1 MTKLTLANQIFTFL
15 QSTGVDRVFLVPGGG
30 NMFLVDAVAT
40 QGGIEFVATHHEQS
54 AVIAAEYYSRVSGKI
69 GVALVTTGPGSTN
82 AVTGIAGAWLDSIPV
97 LILAGQVKT
106 SDLNTGNKLRQKGP
120 QEIDLVSMVAKISK
134 FSMTCLEAKNCVAD
148 IAAGLRKA
156 VDGRPGPV
164 VFEIP
169 LDIQSSVVDS
179 ITVKFSEN
187 KKIAEQSVS
196 GKTRAA
202 TEEISQALMT
212 ASRPLLVIGN
222 GAKAAKVH
230 TQLRSLAESTGIPVA
245 MTWPTLDLFEYDN
258 ELNAGR
264 IGTVAKRFANI
275 TLQQSDLV
283 IVLGCRLD
291 PVLTAHNNERFGKY
305 AKVIVVDIEQSELD
319 KLPPRFLKFCADLRD
334 VSRDLN
340 EFLLSSRP
348 NFNFS
353 SWRLKIRELKQR
365 YSDEVFS
372 ERTTAHDPI
381 SIYEFIECFSEKLDG
396 GEIIV
401 TGSSGL
407 SVEVFYTHFKNKIG
421 QRTFITT
428 GLGAM
433 GYGLP
438 ALLGASEAINKKV
451 ILFES
456 DGSLMMNLQELQS
469 LKSRGGDKLIFVMN
483 NGGYASIRA
492 TQKNY
497 FDGRLVAT
505 DPASGLEI
513 PEINKIAAC
522 FGFDYCK
529 ISDFVDMPKTL
540 SEVIGRSGPVIC
552 EVVLQ
557 DDEKLMPKCSVFRQD
572 DNTLVSAPLEDMSPL
587 LPLDEL
593 IEVME
598 GKIEPVSQTI
608 RTQI

>member
-1 MTKLTLANQIFTFL
+1 MTKLTLANQIFAFL
-15 QSTGVDRVFLVPGGG
+15 QSKGVDRVFLVPGGG

-40 QGGIEFVATHHEQS
+40 QAGLDFVATHHEQS

-82 AVTGIAGAWLDSIPV
+82 AITGIAGAWLDSIPV

-106 SDLNTGNKLRQKGP
+106 SDLNAGNKLRQRGP

-134 FSMTCLEAKNCVAD
+134 HSMTCLIAKNCVKD
-148 IAAGLRKA
+148 IANGLKKA
-156 VDGRPGPV
+156 VQGRPGPV

-169 LDIQSSVVDS
+169 LDIQSSIVDDVTAKL
-179 ITVKFSEN
+179 IED
-187 KKIAEQSVS
+187 KKTTQQLVTN
-196 GKTRAA
+196 KTRVV
-202 TEEISQALMT
+202 TEEIFQALKV
-212 ASRPLLVIGN
+212 AARPLLVIGN
-222 GAKAAKVH
+222 GAKVARVH
-230 TQLRSLAESTGIPVA
+230 IELRSLAESLGIPVS
-245 MTWPTLDLFEYDN
+245 MTWPTMDLFEYDH

-275 TLQQSDLV
+275 AVQQSDLV
-283 IVLGCRLD
+283 IVLGSRLD
-291 PVLTAHNNERFGKY
+291 PVLTAHNIERFGKH

-319 KLPPRFLKFCADLRD
+319 KLPSRFLKFCADLRD
-334 VSRDLN
+334 LSEDLN
-340 EFLLSSRP
+340 EFFLSSGP
-348 NFNFS
+348 EFDFS
-353 SWRLKIRELKQR
+353 NWRLKVKELKQR

-372 ERTTAHDPI
+372 KRTSAYDPI
-381 SIYEFIECFSEKLDG
+381 SIYEFIECFSEKLHG

-407 SVEVFYTHFKNKIG
+407 SVEVFYTHFKNKVG
-421 QRTFITT
+421 QKTFLTT

-438 ALLGASEAINKKV
+438 ALLGASEATNKKV

-469 LKSRGGDKLIFVMN
+469 LKSRGRDQLIFVMN

-492 TQKNY
+492 TQRNY
-497 FDGRLVAT
+497 FNGRLVAT
-505 DPASGLEI
+505 DPNSGLEI
-513 PEINKIAAC
+513 PEINKIAVC

-529 ISDFVDMPKTL
+529 ISDFREMPKTL

-557 DDEKLMPKCSVFRQD
+557 DDEVLMPKCSVFRQC

-587 LPLDEL
+587 LSLEEL
-593 IEVME
+593 SEVME
-598 GKIEPVSQTI
+598 GKIESLSQTI
-608 RTQI
+608 RAQ

>member
-1 MTKLTLANQIFTFL
+1 MTKLTLANQIFAFL
-15 QSTGVDRVFLVPGGG
+15 QSIGVDRVFLVPGGG

-40 QGGIEFVATHHEQS
+40 QAGIEFVATHHEQS

-82 AVTGIAGAWLDSIPV
+82 AITGIAGAWLDSIPV

-106 SDLNTGNKLRQKGP
+106 TDLNAGNKLRQRGP

-134 FSMTCLEAKNCVAD
+134 HSMTCLIAKNCVKD
-148 IAAGLRKA
+148 IANGLKKA
-156 VDGRPGPV
+156 IQGRPGPV

-169 LDIQSSVVDS
+169 LDIQSSIVDS
-179 ITVKFSEN
+179 ATARLAED
-187 KKIAEQSVS
+187 KKITEHTVTN
-196 GKTRAA
+196 KTQAV
-202 TEEISQALMT
+202 TEEIFQALMV

-222 GAKAAKVH
+222 GAKVARVH
-230 TQLRSLAESTGIPVA
+230 IELRSLAEALGIPVS
-245 MTWPTLDLFEYDN
+245 MTWPTLDLFEYDH

-275 TLQQSDLV
+275 AVQQSDLV
-283 IVLGCRLD
+283 IVLGSRLD
-291 PVLTAHNNERFGKY
+291 PVLTAHNIERFGKH

-319 KLPPRFLKFCADLRD
+319 KLPSRFLKFCADLRD
-334 VSRDLN
+334 ISQDLTK
-340 EFLLSSRP
+340 FLLSSRP
-348 NFNFS
+348 EFDFS
-353 SWRLKIRELKQR
+353 SWRLKVKELKQR

-372 ERTTAHDPI
+372 KRTSAYDPI
-381 SIYEFIECFSEKLDG
+381 SIYEFIECFSEKLHG

-421 QRTFITT
+421 QKTFLTT

-438 ALLGASEAINKKV
+438 ALLGASEATNKKV

-492 TQKNY
+492 TQRNY
-497 FDGRLVAT
+497 FNGRLVAT
-505 DPASGLEI
+505 DPNSGLEI

-529 ISDFVDMPKTL
+529 ISNFREMPKTV
-540 SEVIGRSGPVIC
+540 SEVVGRSGLVIC

-557 DDEKLMPKCSVFRQD
+557 DDEVLMPKCSVFKQN

-587 LPLDEL
+587 LPLEEL
-593 IEVME
+593 SEVME
-598 GKIEPVSQTI
+598 GKIESVSQTI
-608 RTQI
+608 RAQ

>member
-1 MTKLTLANQIFTFL
+1 MTKLTLANQIFAFL
-15 QSTGVDRVFLVPGGG
+15 QSTGVDRVFLVPGSG

-82 AVTGIAGAWLDSIPV
+82 AITGIAGAWLDSIPV

-106 SDLNTGNKLRQKGP
+106 SDLNAGNKLRQRGP

-134 FSMTCLEAKNCVAD
+134 HSMTCLVAKKCVKE
-148 IAAGLRKA
+148 IANGLKKA
-156 VDGRPGPV
+156 VQGRPGPV

-169 LDIQSSVVDS
+169 LDIQSSIVDGV
-179 ITVKFSEN
+179 TTKLVED
-187 KKIAEQSVS
+187 KKITQHMVTN
-196 GKTRAA
+196 KTRVV
-202 TEEISQALMT
+202 TEKIFQALMV

-222 GAKAAKVH
+222 GAKVARVH
-230 TQLRSLAESTGIPVA
+230 IELRSLAEALGIPVS
-245 MTWPTLDLFEYDN
+245 MTWPTLDLFEYDH

-275 TLQQSDLV
+275 AVQQSDLV
-283 IVLGCRLD
+283 IVLGSRLD
-291 PVLTAHNNERFGKY
+291 PVLTAHNIERFGKH

-319 KLPPRFLKFCADLRD
+319 KLPSRFLKFCADLRD
-334 VSRDLN
+334 ISQDLTK
-340 EFLLSSRP
+340 FLLSSRP
-348 NFNFS
+348 EFDFS
-353 SWRLKIRELKQR
+353 SWRLKVKELKQR

-372 ERTTAHDPI
+372 KRTSAYDPI
-381 SIYEFIECFSEKLDG
+381 SIYEFIECFSEKLHG

-421 QRTFITT
+421 QKTFLTT

-438 ALLGASEAINKKV
+438 ALLGASEATNKKV

-492 TQKNY
+492 TQRNY
-497 FDGRLVAT
+497 FNGRLVAT
-505 DPASGLEI
+505 DPNSGLEI

-529 ISDFVDMPKTL
+529 ISNFREMPKTV
-540 SEVIGRSGPVIC
+540 SEVVGRSGLVIC

-557 DDEKLMPKCSVFRQD
+557 DDEVLMPKCSVFKQN

-587 LPLDEL
+587 LPLEEL
-593 IEVME
+593 SEVME
-598 GKIEPVSQTI
+598 GKIESVSQTI
-608 RTQI
+608 RAQ

>member
-1 MTKLTLANQIFTFL
+1 MTKLTLANQIFAFL
-15 QSTGVDRVFLVPGGG
+15 QSIGVDRVFLVPGGG

-40 QGGIEFVATHHEQS
+40 QAGIQFVATHHEQS

-82 AVTGIAGAWLDSIPV
+82 AITGIAGAWLDSIPV

-106 SDLNTGNKLRQKGP
+106 SDLNAGNKLRQRGP

-134 FSMTCLEAKNCVAD
+134 FSMTCLVAKNCVKD
-148 IAAGLRKA
+148 IANGLKKA
-156 VDGRPGPV
+156 VQGRPGPV

-169 LDIQSSVVDS
+169 LDIQSSIVDGVTAKLVEDNKITQHIVTNKTQVV
-179 ITVKFSEN
+179 
-187 KKIAEQSVS
+187 
-196 GKTRAA
+196 
-202 TEEISQALMT
+202 TEEIFQALMV
-212 ASRPLLVIGN
+212 AARPLLVIGN
-222 GAKAAKVH
+222 GAKVARVH
-230 TQLRSLAESTGIPVA
+230 IELRRLAESLGIPVS
-245 MTWPTLDLFEYDN
+245 MTWPTMDLFEYDH

-275 TLQQSDLV
+275 AIQQSDLV
-283 IVLGCRLD
+283 IVLGSRLD
-291 PVLTAHNNERFGKY
+291 PVLTAHNIERFGKH

-319 KLPPRFLKFCADLRD
+319 KLPSRFLKFCADLRD
-334 VSRDLN
+334 VSEDLKG
-340 EFLLSSRP
+340 FLSSSRL
-348 NFNFS
+348 NFDFS
-353 SWRLKIRELKQR
+353 NWRLKIKKLKQR

-372 ERTTAHDPI
+372 KRTNADDPL
-381 SIYEFIECFSEKLDG
+381 SIYEFIECFSEKLHG

-421 QRTFITT
+421 QKTFLTT

-438 ALLGASEAINKKV
+438 ALLGASEATNKKV

-492 TQKNY
+492 TQRNY
-497 FDGRLVAT
+497 FNGRLVAT
-505 DPASGLEI
+505 DPNSGLEI
-513 PEINKIAAC
+513 PEINKIAVC

-529 ISDFVDMPKTL
+529 ISNFREMPKTL
-540 SEVIGRSGPVIC
+540 SEVVGRSGPVIC

-557 DDEKLMPKCSVFRQD
+557 DDEVLMPKCSVFKQD

-587 LPLDEL
+587 LSLEEL
-593 IEVME
+593 SEVME
-598 GKIEPVSQTI
+598 GKIESVSQTI
-608 RTQI
+608 RAQ

>member
-1 MTKLTLANQIFTFL
+1 MTKLTLANQIFAFL
-15 QSTGVDRVFLVPGGG
+15 QSKGVDRVFLVPGGG

-40 QGGIEFVATHHEQS
+40 QAGIEFVATHHEQS

-82 AVTGIAGAWLDSIPV
+82 AITGIAGAWLDSIPV

-106 SDLNTGNKLRQKGP
+106 SDLNVGDKLRQRGP

-148 IAAGLRKA
+148 IEMGLRKA
-156 VDGRPGPV
+156 VQGRPGPV

-169 LDIQSSVVDS
+169 LDIQSSIVDS
-179 ITVKFSEN
+179 VTGERTEDKR
-187 KKIAEQSVS
+187 IAQHAVAS
-196 GKTRAA
+196 KTHVA
-202 TEEISQALMT
+202 TEEIFQALMV
-212 ASRPLLVIGN
+212 ASRPLFLIGN
-222 GAKAAKVH
+222 GAKVASVH
-230 TQLRSLAESTGIPVA
+230 MQLRSLAESLGVPVS
-245 MTWPTLDLFEYDN
+245 MTWPTLDLFEYDH

-275 TLQQSDLV
+275 AVQQSDLV

-291 PVLTAHNNERFGKY
+291 PVLTAHNIERFGKH
-305 AKVIVVDIEQSELD
+305 ARVIVVDIEQSELD

-334 VSRDLN
+334 VSQDLN
-340 EFLLSSRP
+340 DFLLSSRP
-348 NFNFS
+348 DFDFS
-353 SWRLKIRELKQR
+353 DWRLKIKKLKQR
-365 YSDEVFS
+365 YSDEVFN
-372 ERTTAHDPI
+372 ERTTNHDPI

-421 QRTFITT
+421 QKTFLTT

-438 ALLGASEAINKKV
+438 ALLGASEATDKKI

-469 LKSRGGDKLIFVMN
+469 LKSRGGNKLIFVMN

-492 TQKNY
+492 TQRNY
-497 FDGRLVAT
+497 FNGRLVAT
-505 DPASGLEI
+505 DPNSGLEI
-513 PEINKIAAC
+513 PEIDKIAAC

-529 ISDFVDMPKTL
+529 ISKFRDMPETL
-540 SEVIGRSGPVIC
+540 SEVVSRSGPVIC
-552 EVVLQ
+552 EIVLQ
-557 DDEKLMPKCSVFRQD
+557 DDEKLMPKCSVFRRD

-587 LPLDEL
+587 LPLEEL
-593 IEVME
+593 SEVME
-598 GKIEPVSQTI
+598 GKIETVSQTI
-608 RTQI
+608 RTQ

>member
-1 MTKLTLANQIFTFL
+1 MTKLTLANQIFAFL
-15 QSTGVDRVFLVPGGG
+15 QSIGVDRVFLVPGGG
-30 NMFLVDAVAT
+30 NMFLVDACAT
-40 QGGIEFVATHHEQS
+40 QAGLEFVATHHEQS

-82 AVTGIAGAWLDSIPV
+82 AITGIAGAWLDSIPV

-106 SDLNTGNKLRQKGP
+106 SDLNAGNKLRQRGP

-134 FSMTCLEAKNCVAD
+134 HSMTCLVAKKCVKE
-148 IAAGLRKA
+148 IANGLKKA
-156 VDGRPGPV
+156 VQGRPGPV

-169 LDIQSSVVDS
+169 LDIQSSIVDGV
-179 ITVKFSEN
+179 TTELVED
-187 KKIAEQSVS
+187 KKITQRMVNN
-196 GKTRAA
+196 KTRAV
-202 TEEISQALMT
+202 TEKIFQALMV
-212 ASRPLLVIGN
+212 AARPLLVIGN
-222 GAKAAKVH
+222 GAKVAGVH
-230 TQLRSLAESTGIPVA
+230 TELRSLAESLGIPVS
-245 MTWPTLDLFEYDN
+245 MTWPTLDLFEYDH

-275 TLQQSDLV
+275 AVQQADLV
-283 IVLGCRLD
+283 IVLGSRLD
-291 PVLTAHNNERFGKY
+291 PVLTAHNIERFGKH

-319 KLPPRFLKFCADLRD
+319 KLPSRFLKFCADLRD
-334 VSRDLN
+334 VSQDLK

-348 NFNFS
+348 EFDFS
-353 SWRLKIRELKQR
+353 SWRLKVKKLKQR

-372 ERTTAHDPI
+372 KRTSVYDPI
-381 SIYEFIECFSEKLDG
+381 SIYEFIECFSEKLHG

-421 QRTFITT
+421 QKTFLTT

-433 GYGLP
+433 GYGPP
-438 ALLGASEAINKKV
+438 ALLGASEATNKKV

-492 TQKNY
+492 TQRNY
-497 FDGRLVAT
+497 FNGRLVAT
-505 DPASGLEI
+505 DPNSGLEI

-522 FGFDYCK
+522 FGFDYCE
-529 ISDFVDMPKTL
+529 ISNFREMPKTV
-540 SEVIGRSGPVIC
+540 SEVIGRSGLVIC

-557 DDEKLMPKCSVFRQD
+557 DDEVLMPKCSVFKQN

-587 LPLDEL
+587 LPLEEL
-593 IEVME
+593 SEVME
-598 GKIEPVSQTI
+598 GKIESVSQTI
-608 RTQI
+608 RAQ

>member
-1 MTKLTLANQIFTFL
+1 MTKLTLANQIFAFL
-15 QSTGVDRVFLVPGGG
+15 QSIGVDRVFLVPGGG

-40 QGGIEFVATHHEQS
+40 QAGLEFVATHHEQS

-82 AVTGIAGAWLDSIPV
+82 AITGIAGAWLDSIPV

-106 SDLNTGNKLRQKGP
+106 SDLNAGNKLRQRGP

-134 FSMTCLEAKNCVAD
+134 HSMTCLVAKKCVKE
-148 IAAGLRKA
+148 IANGLKKA
-156 VDGRPGPV
+156 VQGRPGPV

-169 LDIQSSVVDS
+169 LDIQSSIVDGV
-179 ITVKFSEN
+179 TTELVED
-187 KKIAEQSVS
+187 KKITQRMVTK
-196 GKTRAA
+196 KTRVV
-202 TEEISQALMT
+202 TEEIFQALMV
-212 ASRPLLVIGN
+212 AARPLLVIGN
-222 GAKAAKVH
+222 GAKVARVH
-230 TQLRSLAESTGIPVA
+230 TELRSLAESLGIPVS
-245 MTWPTLDLFEYDN
+245 MTWPTLDLFEYDH

-275 TLQQSDLV
+275 AVQQADLV
-283 IVLGCRLD
+283 IVLGSRLD
-291 PVLTAHNNERFGKY
+291 PVLTAHNIERFGKH

-319 KLPPRFLKFCADLRD
+319 KLPSRFSKFCADLRD
-334 VSRDLN
+334 VSQDLK
-340 EFLLSSRP
+340 EFFLSSRP
-348 NFNFS
+348 EFDFS
-353 SWRLKIRELKQR
+353 SWRLKVKELKQR

-372 ERTTAHDPI
+372 KRTSAHDPI
-381 SIYEFIECFSEKLDG
+381 SIYEFIECFSEKLHG

-421 QRTFITT
+421 QKTFLTT

-438 ALLGASEAINKKV
+438 ALLGASEATNKKV

-492 TQKNY
+492 TQRNY
-497 FDGRLVAT
+497 FNGRLVAT
-505 DPASGLEI
+505 DPNSGLEI

-529 ISDFVDMPKTL
+529 ISNFREMPKTV
-540 SEVIGRSGPVIC
+540 SEVVGRSGLVIC

-557 DDEKLMPKCSVFRQD
+557 NDEVLMPKCSVFKQN

-587 LPLDEL
+587 LPLEEL
-593 IEVME
+593 SEVME
-598 GKIEPVSQTI
+598 GKIESVSQTI
-608 RTQI
+608 RAQ

>member
-1 MTKLTLANQIFTFL
+1 MTKLTLANQIFAFL

-40 QGGIEFVATHHEQS
+40 QAGIEFVATHHEQS

-97 LILAGQVKT
+97 LVLAGQVKT
-106 SDLNTGNKLRQKGP
+106 SDLNTGNKLRQRGP
-120 QEIDLVSMVAKISK
+120 QEIDLVSIVAKISK

-148 IAAGLRKA
+148 IAAGLSKA
-156 VDGRPGPV
+156 VHGRPGPV

-169 LDIQSSVVDS
+169 LDIQSSVVESVNLKLTD
-179 ITVKFSEN
+179 N
-187 KKIAEQSVS
+187 KKLAERPSRDKV
-196 GKTRAA
+196 RAA
-202 TEEISQALMT
+202 TEEISKALMVS
-212 ASRPLLVIGN
+212 SRPLLVIGN
-222 GAKAAKVH
+222 GAKVARAH
-230 TQLRSLAESTGIPVA
+230 TQLRSLAEFMGVPVS
-245 MTWPTLDLFEYDN
+245 MTWPTLDLFEYDH

-291 PVLTAHNNERFGKY
+291 PVLTAHNIERFGKN
-305 AKVIVVDIEQSELD
+305 AKVIVVDIEQQELD
-319 KLPPRFLKFCADLRD
+319 KLPSRFLKFCADLRD
-334 VSRDLN
+334 VTGDLS
-340 EFLLSSRP
+340 EFLSAARP
-348 NFNFS
+348 DFDFA

-372 ERTTAHDPI
+372 ARTTAHDPI
-381 SIYEFIECFSEKLDG
+381 SIYEFVECFSEKLKKN
-396 GEIIV
+396 EIIV

-421 QRTFITT
+421 QRTFLTT

-438 ALLGASEAINKKV
+438 ALLGASEAIDKKV

-492 TQKNY
+492 TQRNY
-497 FDGRLVAT
+497 FNGRLVAT
-505 DPASGLEI
+505 DPNSGLEI
-513 PEINKIAAC
+513 PEINKVAAC

-529 ISDFVDMPKTL
+529 ISNFEDMPKTL
-540 SEVIGRSGPVIC
+540 SEVIGRSGLVIC

-557 DDEKLMPKCSVFRQD
+557 DDERLMPKCSVFRQD

-587 LPLDEL
+587 LPLEEL
-593 IEVME
+593 SEVME
-598 GKIEPVSQTI
+598 GKIESVSKTI
-608 RTQI
+608 RAQ

>member
-1 MTKLTLANQIFTFL
+1 MTKLTLANQIFAFL
-15 QSTGVDRVFLVPGGG
+15 QSKGVDRVFLVPGGG

-40 QGGIEFVATHHEQS
+40 QVGIEFVATHHEQS

-82 AVTGIAGAWLDSIPV
+82 AITGIAGAWLDSIPV

-106 SDLNTGNKLRQKGP
+106 SDLNVGDRLRQRGP

-148 IAAGLRKA
+148 IETGLRKA
-156 VDGRPGPV
+156 VQGRPGPV

-169 LDIQSSVVDS
+169 LDIQSSIIDS
-179 ITVKFSEN
+179 VTGERAED
-187 KKIAEQSVS
+187 KKIAQHAVTS
-196 GKTRAA
+196 KTHVA
-202 TEEISQALMT
+202 TEEIFQALKA
-212 ASRPLLVIGN
+212 ASRPLFLIGN
-222 GAKAAKVH
+222 GAKVASVH
-230 TQLRSLAESTGIPVA
+230 MQLRSLAESLGVPVS
-245 MTWPTLDLFEYDN
+245 MTWPTLDLFEYDH

-275 TLQQSDLV
+275 AVQQSDLV

-291 PVLTAHNNERFGKY
+291 PVLTAHNIERFGKH

-334 VSRDLN
+334 VSQNLN
-340 EFLLSSRP
+340 DFLLSSRP
-348 NFNFS
+348 DFDFS
-353 SWRLKIRELKQR
+353 QWRLKIKKLKQR
-365 YSDEVFS
+365 YSDEVFN
-372 ERTTAHDPI
+372 ERTTNHDPI

-421 QRTFITT
+421 QKTFLTT

-438 ALLGASEAINKKV
+438 ALLGASEATDKKI

-469 LKSRGGDKLIFVMN
+469 LKSRGGNKLIFVMN

-492 TQKNY
+492 TQRNY
-497 FDGRLVAT
+497 FNGRLVAT
-505 DPASGLEI
+505 DPNSGLEI
-513 PEINKIAAC
+513 PEIDKIAAC

-529 ISDFVDMPKTL
+529 ISKFRDMPETL
-540 SEVIGRSGPVIC
+540 SEVVSRSGLVIC
-552 EVVLQ
+552 EIVLQ
-557 DDEKLMPKCSVFRQD
+557 DDEKLMPKCSVFRRH

-587 LPLDEL
+587 LPLEEL
-593 IEVME
+593 AEVME
-598 GKIEPVSQTI
+598 GKIETVSQTI
-608 RTQI
+608 RTQ

>member
-1 MTKLTLANQIFTFL
+1 MTKLTLANQIFAFL
-15 QSTGVDRVFLVPGGG
+15 QSIGVDRVFLVPGGG

-40 QGGIEFVATHHEQS
+40 QAGIQFVATHHEQS

-82 AVTGIAGAWLDSIPV
+82 AITGIAGAWLDSIPV

-106 SDLNTGNKLRQKGP
+106 SDLNAGNKLRQRGP

-134 FSMTCLEAKNCVAD
+134 FSMTCLVAKNCVKD
-148 IAAGLRKA
+148 IANGLKKA
-156 VDGRPGPV
+156 VQGRPGPV

-169 LDIQSSVVDS
+169 LDIQSSIVDGVTAKLVEDNKITQHIVTNKTQVV
-179 ITVKFSEN
+179 
-187 KKIAEQSVS
+187 
-196 GKTRAA
+196 
-202 TEEISQALMT
+202 TEEIFQALMV
-212 ASRPLLVIGN
+212 AARPLLVIGN
-222 GAKAAKVH
+222 GAKVAKVH
-230 TQLRSLAESTGIPVA
+230 IELRSLAETLGIPVS
-245 MTWPTLDLFEYDN
+245 MTWPTMDLFEYDH

-275 TLQQSDLV
+275 AIQQSDLV
-283 IVLGCRLD
+283 IVLGSRLD
-291 PVLTAHNNERFGKY
+291 PVLTAHNIERFGKH

-319 KLPPRFLKFCADLRD
+319 KLPSRFLKFCADLRD
-334 VSRDLN
+334 VSEDLK
-340 EFLLSSRP
+340 EFLSSSR
-348 NFNFS
+348 FNFDFS
-353 SWRLKIRELKQR
+353 NWRLKIKKLKQR

-372 ERTTAHDPI
+372 KRTNADDPL
-381 SIYEFIECFSEKLDG
+381 SIYEFIECFSEKLHG

-421 QRTFITT
+421 QKTFLTT

-438 ALLGASEAINKKV
+438 ALLGASEATNKKV

-492 TQKNY
+492 TQRNY
-497 FDGRLVAT
+497 FNGRLVAT
-505 DPASGLEI
+505 DPNSGLEI
-513 PEINKIAAC
+513 PEINKIAVC

-529 ISDFVDMPKTL
+529 ISNFREMPKTL
-540 SEVIGRSGPVIC
+540 SEVVGRSGPVIC

-557 DDEKLMPKCSVFRQD
+557 DDEVLMPKCSVFKQD

-587 LPLDEL
+587 LSLEEL
-593 IEVME
+593 SEVME
-598 GKIEPVSQTI
+598 GKIESVSQTI
-608 RTQI
+608 RAQ

>member
-1 MTKLTLANQIFTFL
+1 MTKLTLANQIFAFL
-15 QSTGVDRVFLVPGGG
+15 QSKGVDRVFLVPGGG

-40 QGGIEFVATHHEQS
+40 QAGIEFVATHHEQS
-54 AVIAAEYYSRVSGKI
+54 AVIAAEYYSRVSGKV

-82 AVTGIAGAWLDSIPV
+82 AITGIAGAWLDSIPV

-106 SDLNTGNKLRQKGP
+106 SDLNVGDRLRQRGP

-148 IAAGLRKA
+148 IETGLRKA
-156 VDGRPGPV
+156 VQGRPGPV

-169 LDIQSSVVDS
+169 LDIQSSIIDS
-179 ITVKFSEN
+179 VTGERAED
-187 KKIAEQSVS
+187 KKIAQHAVTS
-196 GKTRAA
+196 KTHVA
-202 TEEISQALMT
+202 TEEIFQALKA
-212 ASRPLLVIGN
+212 ASRPLFLIGN
-222 GAKAAKVH
+222 GAKVASVH
-230 TQLRSLAESTGIPVA
+230 MQLRSLAESLGVPVS
-245 MTWPTLDLFEYDN
+245 MTWPTLDLFEYDH

-275 TLQQSDLV
+275 AVQQSDLV

-291 PVLTAHNNERFGKY
+291 PVLTAHNIERFGKH

-334 VSRDLN
+334 VSQNLN
-340 EFLLSSRP
+340 DFLLSSRP
-348 NFNFS
+348 DFDFS
-353 SWRLKIRELKQR
+353 EWRLKIKKLKQR
-365 YSDEVFS
+365 YSDEVFN
-372 ERTTAHDPI
+372 ERTTNHDPI

-421 QRTFITT
+421 QKTFLTT

-438 ALLGASEAINKKV
+438 ALLGASEATDKKI

-469 LKSRGGDKLIFVMN
+469 LKSRGGNKLIFVMN

-492 TQKNY
+492 TQRNY
-497 FDGRLVAT
+497 FNGRLVAT
-505 DPASGLEI
+505 DPNSGLEI
-513 PEINKIAAC
+513 PEIDKIAAC

-529 ISDFVDMPKTL
+529 ISKFRDMPETL
-540 SEVIGRSGPVIC
+540 SEVVSRSGPVIC
-552 EVVLQ
+552 EIVLQ
-557 DDEKLMPKCSVFRQD
+557 DDEKLMPKCSVFRRD
-572 DNTLVSAPLEDMSPL
+572 DNSLVSAPLEDMSPL
-587 LPLDEL
+587 LPLEEL
-593 IEVME
+593 AEVME
-598 GKIEPVSQTI
+598 GKIETVSQTI
-608 RTQI
+608 RTQ

>member
-1 MTKLTLANQIFTFL
+1 MTKFTLANQIFAFL
-15 QSTGVDRVFLVPGGG
+15 QSKGVDRVFLVPGGG

-40 QGGIEFVATHHEQS
+40 QAGIEFVATHHEQS

-82 AVTGIAGAWLDSIPV
+82 AITGIAGAWLDSIPV

-106 SDLNTGNKLRQKGP
+106 TDLNAGNKLRQSGP

-134 FSMTCLEAKNCVAD
+134 HSMTCLVAKNCLKD
-148 IAAGLRKA
+148 IANGLKKA
-156 VDGRPGPV
+156 VQGRPGPV

-169 LDIQSSVVDS
+169 LDIQSSIVDS
-179 ITVKFSEN
+179 ATAKLVED
-187 KKIAEQSVS
+187 KKITQQTVTN
-196 GKTRAA
+196 KTQVV
-202 TEEISQALMT
+202 TEEIFQALMV
-212 ASRPLLVIGN
+212 AARPLLVIGN
-222 GAKAAKVH
+222 GAKVARKH
-230 TQLRSLAESTGIPVA
+230 IELRSLAETLGIPVS
-245 MTWPTLDLFEYDN
+245 MTWPTMDLFEYDH

-275 TLQQSDLV
+275 AVQKSDLI

-291 PVLTAHNNERFGKY
+291 PVLTAHNIERFGKH
-305 AKVIVVDIEQSELD
+305 AKVIVVDIEKSELD
-319 KLPPRFLKFCADLRD
+319 KLPSRFLKFCADLRD
-334 VSRDLN
+334 VSEDLK
-340 EFLLSSRP
+340 EFFLSSRP
-348 NFNFS
+348 EFDFS
-353 SWRLKIRELKQR
+353 NWRLKIKELKQR

-372 ERTTAHDPI
+372 KRTSVYDSI
-381 SIYEFIECFSEKLDG
+381 SIYEFIECFSEKLHG

-407 SVEVFYTHFKNKIG
+407 SVEVFHTHFKNKIG
-421 QRTFITT
+421 QKTFLTT

-438 ALLGASEAINKKV
+438 ALLGASEATNKKV

-469 LKSRGGDKLIFVMN
+469 LKSRGRDKLIFVMN

-492 TQKNY
+492 TQRNY
-497 FDGRLVAT
+497 FNGRLVAT
-505 DPASGLEI
+505 DPNSGLEI
-513 PEINKIAAC
+513 PEINKIAVC
-522 FGFDYCK
+522 FGYDYCK
-529 ISDFVDMPKTL
+529 ISDFREMPKTL

-557 DDEKLMPKCSVFRQD
+557 DDEVLMPKCSVFRQV

-587 LPLDEL
+587 LSLEEL
-593 IEVME
+593 SEVME
-598 GKIEPVSQTI
+598 GKIESLSQTI
-608 RTQI
+608 RAQ

>member
-1 MTKLTLANQIFTFL
+1 MTKLTLANQIFEFL
-15 QSTGVDRVFLVPGGG
+15 QSKGVDRVFLVPGGG

-40 QGGIEFVATHHEQS
+40 QAGIEFVATHHEQS

-82 AVTGIAGAWLDSIPV
+82 AITGIAGAWLDSIPV

-106 SDLNTGNKLRQKGP
+106 SDLNVGDKLRQRGP

-148 IAAGLRKA
+148 IEMGLRKA
-156 VDGRPGPV
+156 VQGRPGPV

-169 LDIQSSVVDS
+169 LDIQSSIVDS
-179 ITVKFSEN
+179 VTGERTEDKR
-187 KKIAEQSVS
+187 IAQHAVAS
-196 GKTRAA
+196 KTHVA
-202 TEEISQALMT
+202 TEEIFQALMV
-212 ASRPLLVIGN
+212 ASRPLFLIGN
-222 GAKAAKVH
+222 GAKVASVH
-230 TQLRSLAESTGIPVA
+230 MQLRSLAESLGVPVS
-245 MTWPTLDLFEYDN
+245 MTWPTLDLFEYDH

-275 TLQQSDLV
+275 AVQQSDLV

-291 PVLTAHNNERFGKY
+291 PVLTAHNIERFGKH
-305 AKVIVVDIEQSELD
+305 ARVIVVDIEQSELD

-334 VSRDLN
+334 VSQDLN
-340 EFLLSSRP
+340 DFLLSSRP
-348 NFNFS
+348 DFDFS
-353 SWRLKIRELKQR
+353 DWRLKIKKLKQR
-365 YSDEVFS
+365 YSDEVFN
-372 ERTTAHDPI
+372 ERTTNHDPI

-421 QRTFITT
+421 QKTFLTT

-438 ALLGASEAINKKV
+438 ALLGASEATDKKI

-469 LKSRGGDKLIFVMN
+469 LKSRGGNKLIFVMN

-492 TQKNY
+492 TQRNY
-497 FDGRLVAT
+497 FNGRLVAT
-505 DPASGLEI
+505 DPNSGLEI
-513 PEINKIAAC
+513 PEIDKIAAC

-529 ISDFVDMPKTL
+529 ISKFRDMPETL
-540 SEVIGRSGPVIC
+540 SEVVSRSGPVIC
-552 EVVLQ
+552 EIVLQ
-557 DDEKLMPKCSVFRQD
+557 DDEKLMPKCSVFRRD

-587 LPLDEL
+587 LPLEEL
-593 IEVME
+593 SEVME
-598 GKIEPVSQTI
+598 GKIETVSQTI
-608 RTQI
+608 RTQ

>member
-1 MTKLTLANQIFTFL
+1 MTKLTLANQIFAFL
-15 QSTGVDRVFLVPGGG
+15 ESIGVDRVFLVPGGG

-40 QGGIEFVATHHEQS
+40 QAGIQFVATHHEQS

-82 AVTGIAGAWLDSIPV
+82 AITGIAGAWLDSIPV

-106 SDLNTGNKLRQKGP
+106 SDLNAGNKLRQRGP

-134 FSMTCLEAKNCVAD
+134 FSMTCLVAKNCVKD
-148 IAAGLRKA
+148 IANGLKKA
-156 VDGRPGPV
+156 VQGRPGPV

-169 LDIQSSVVDS
+169 LDIQSSIVDGV
-179 ITVKFSEN
+179 TAKLVED
-187 KKIAEQSVS
+187 KKITQQIVTN
-196 GKTRAA
+196 KTQVV
-202 TEEISQALMT
+202 TEEIFQALMV
-212 ASRPLLVIGN
+212 AARPLLVIGN
-222 GAKAAKVH
+222 GAKVARVH
-230 TQLRSLAESTGIPVA
+230 IELRSLAESLGIPVS
-245 MTWPTLDLFEYDN
+245 MTWPTMDLFEYDH

-275 TLQQSDLV
+275 AIQQSDLV
-283 IVLGCRLD
+283 IVLGSRLD
-291 PVLTAHNNERFGKY
+291 PVLTAHNIERFGKH

-319 KLPPRFLKFCADLRD
+319 KLPSRFLKFCADLRD
-334 VSRDLN
+334 VSEDLK
-340 EFLLSSRP
+340 EFLSSSR
-348 NFNFS
+348 FNFDFS
-353 SWRLKIRELKQR
+353 NWRLKIKKLKQR
-365 YSDEVFS
+365 YSDEVFCK
-372 ERTTAHDPI
+372 RTNADDPL

-421 QRTFITT
+421 QKTFLTT

-438 ALLGASEAINKKV
+438 ALLGASEATNKKV

-492 TQKNY
+492 TQRNY
-497 FDGRLVAT
+497 FNGRLVAT
-505 DPASGLEI
+505 DPNSGLEI
-513 PEINKIAAC
+513 PEINKIAVC

-529 ISDFVDMPKTL
+529 ISNFREMPKTL
-540 SEVIGRSGPVIC
+540 AEVVGRSGPVIC

-557 DDEKLMPKCSVFRQD
+557 DDEVLMPKCSVFKQD

-587 LPLDEL
+587 LSLEEL
-593 IEVME
+593 SEVME
-598 GKIEPVSQTI
+598 GKIESVSHAI
-608 RTQI
+608 RAQ

>member
-1 MTKLTLANQIFTFL
+1 MTKITLANQIFAFL
-15 QSTGVDRVFLVPGGG
+15 QSKGVDRVFLVPGGG

-40 QGGIEFVATHHEQS
+40 QAGIEFVATHHEQS
-54 AVIAAEYYSRVSGKI
+54 AVIAAEYYSRVSGKV

-82 AVTGIAGAWLDSIPV
+82 AITGIAGAWLDSIPV

-106 SDLNTGNKLRQKGP
+106 SDLNVGDKLRQRGP

-148 IAAGLRKA
+148 IETGLRKA
-156 VDGRPGPV
+156 VQGRPGPV

-169 LDIQSSVVDS
+169 LDIQSSIIDS
-179 ITVKFSEN
+179 VTGERAED
-187 KKIAEQSVS
+187 KKIAQHAVTS
-196 GKTRAA
+196 KTHVA
-202 TEEISQALMT
+202 TEEIFQALMA
-212 ASRPLLVIGN
+212 ASRPLFLIGN
-222 GAKAAKVH
+222 GAKVASVH
-230 TQLRSLAESTGIPVA
+230 MQLRSLAESLGVPVS
-245 MTWPTLDLFEYDN
+245 MTWPTLDLFEYDH

-275 TLQQSDLV
+275 AVQQSDLV

-291 PVLTAHNNERFGKY
+291 PVLTAHNIERFGKH

-334 VSRDLN
+334 VSQDLN
-340 EFLLSSRP
+340 DFLLSSRP
-348 NFNFS
+348 DFDFS
-353 SWRLKIRELKQR
+353 EWRLKIKKLKQR
-365 YSDEVFS
+365 YSDEVFN
-372 ERTTAHDPI
+372 ERTTNHDPI

-421 QRTFITT
+421 QKTFLTT

-438 ALLGASEAINKKV
+438 ALLGASEATDKKI

-469 LKSRGGDKLIFVMN
+469 LKSRGGNKLIFVMN

-492 TQKNY
+492 TQRNY
-497 FDGRLVAT
+497 FNGRLVAT
-505 DPASGLEI
+505 DPNSGLEI
-513 PEINKIAAC
+513 PEIDKIAAC

-529 ISDFVDMPKTL
+529 ISKFRDMPETL
-540 SEVIGRSGPVIC
+540 SEVVSRSGPVIC
-552 EVVLQ
+552 EIVLQ
-557 DDEKLMPKCSVFRQD
+557 DDEKLMPKCSVFRRH

-587 LPLDEL
+587 LPLEEL
-593 IEVME
+593 AEVME
-598 GKIEPVSQTI
+598 GKIETVSQTI
-608 RTQI
+608 RTQ

>member
-1 MTKLTLANQIFTFL
+1 MTKFTLANQIFAFL
-15 QSTGVDRVFLVPGGG
+15 QSKGVDRVFLVPGGG

-40 QGGIEFVATHHEQS
+40 QAGIEFVATHHEQS

-82 AVTGIAGAWLDSIPV
+82 AITGIAGAWLDSIPV

-106 SDLNTGNKLRQKGP
+106 TDLNAGNKLRQRGP

-134 FSMTCLEAKNCVAD
+134 HSMTCLVAKNCLKD
-148 IAAGLRKA
+148 IANGLKKA
-156 VDGRPGPV
+156 VQGRPGPV

-169 LDIQSSVVDS
+169 LDIQSSIVDS
-179 ITVKFSEN
+179 ATAKLVED
-187 KKIAEQSVS
+187 KKITQHTVTN
-196 GKTRAA
+196 KTQVV
-202 TEEISQALMT
+202 TEEIFQALMV
-212 ASRPLLVIGN
+212 AARPLLVIGN
-222 GAKAAKVH
+222 GAKVARKH
-230 TQLRSLAESTGIPVA
+230 IELRSLAETLGIPVS
-245 MTWPTLDLFEYDN
+245 MTWPTMDLFEYDH

-275 TLQQSDLV
+275 AVQKSDLI

-291 PVLTAHNNERFGKY
+291 PVLTAHNIERFGKH
-305 AKVIVVDIEQSELD
+305 AKVIVVDIEKSELD
-319 KLPPRFLKFCADLRD
+319 KLPSRFLKFCADLRD
-334 VSRDLN
+334 VSEDLK
-340 EFLLSSRP
+340 EFFLSSRP
-348 NFNFS
+348 EFDFS
-353 SWRLKIRELKQR
+353 NWRLKIKELKQR

-372 ERTTAHDPI
+372 KRTSVYDSI
-381 SIYEFIECFSEKLDG
+381 SIYEFIKCFSEKLHG

-407 SVEVFYTHFKNKIG
+407 SVEVFHTHFKNKIG
-421 QRTFITT
+421 QKTFLTT

-438 ALLGASEAINKKV
+438 ALLGASEATNKKV

-469 LKSRGGDKLIFVMN
+469 LKSRGRDKLIFVMN

-492 TQKNY
+492 TQRNY
-497 FDGRLVAT
+497 FNGRLVAT
-505 DPASGLEI
+505 DPNSGLEI
-513 PEINKIAAC
+513 PEISKIAVC

-529 ISDFVDMPKTL
+529 ISNFREMPKTL

-557 DDEKLMPKCSVFRQD
+557 DDEVLMPKCSVFRQV

-587 LPLDEL
+587 LSLEEL
-593 IEVME
+593 SEVME
-598 GKIEPVSQTI
+598 GKIESLSQTI
-608 RTQI
+608 RAQ

>member
-1 MTKLTLANQIFTFL
+1 MTKLTLANQIFVFL
-15 QSTGVDRVFLVPGGG
+15 QSIGVDRVFLVPGGG

-40 QGGIEFVATHHEQS
+40 QAGIEFVATHHEQS

-82 AVTGIAGAWLDSIPV
+82 AITGIAGAWLDSIPV

-106 SDLNTGNKLRQKGP
+106 SDLNAGNKLRQRGP

-134 FSMTCLEAKNCVAD
+134 HSMTCLVAKKCVKE
-148 IAAGLRKA
+148 IANGLKKA
-156 VDGRPGPV
+156 VQGRPGPV

-169 LDIQSSVVDS
+169 LDIQSSIVDGV
-179 ITVKFSEN
+179 TTKLVED
-187 KKIAEQSVS
+187 KKITQHMVTK
-196 GKTRAA
+196 KTRVV
-202 TEEISQALMT
+202 TEKIFQALMV
-212 ASRPLLVIGN
+212 AARPLLVIGN
-222 GAKAAKVH
+222 GAKVARVH
-230 TQLRSLAESTGIPVA
+230 IDLRSLAESLGIPVS
-245 MTWPTLDLFEYDN
+245 MTWPTMDLFEYDH

-275 TLQQSDLV
+275 AVQQSDLV
-283 IVLGCRLD
+283 IVLGSRLD
-291 PVLTAHNNERFGKY
+291 PVLTAHNIERFGKH

-319 KLPPRFLKFCADLRD
+319 KLPSRFLKFCADLRD
-334 VSRDLN
+334 ISQDLTK
-340 EFLLSSRP
+340 FLLSSRP
-348 NFNFS
+348 EFDFS
-353 SWRLKIRELKQR
+353 SWRLKVRELKQR

-372 ERTTAHDPI
+372 KRTSAYDPI
-381 SIYEFIECFSEKLDG
+381 SIYEFIECFSEKLHG

-421 QRTFITT
+421 QKTFLTT

-438 ALLGASEAINKKV
+438 ALLGASEATNKKV

-492 TQKNY
+492 TQRNY
-497 FDGRLVAT
+497 FNGRLVAT
-505 DPASGLEI
+505 DPNSGLEI
-513 PEINKIAAC
+513 PEIKKIAAC

-529 ISDFVDMPKTL
+529 ISNFREMPKTV
-540 SEVIGRSGPVIC
+540 SEVVGRSGLVIC

-557 DDEKLMPKCSVFRQD
+557 DDEVLMPKCSVFKQN

-587 LPLDEL
+587 LPLEEL
-593 IEVME
+593 SEVME
-598 GKIEPVSQTI
+598 GKIESVSQTI
-608 RTQI
+608 RAQ

>member
-1 MTKLTLANQIFTFL
+1 MTKLTLANQIFAFL
-15 QSTGVDRVFLVPGGG
+15 QSKGVDRVFLVPGGG

-40 QGGIEFVATHHEQS
+40 QVGIEFVATHHEQS

-82 AVTGIAGAWLDSIPV
+82 AITGIAGAWLDSIPV

-106 SDLNTGNKLRQKGP
+106 SDLNVGDKLRQRGP

-148 IAAGLRKA
+148 IETGLRKA
-156 VDGRPGPV
+156 VQGRPGPV

-169 LDIQSSVVDS
+169 LDIQSSIIDS
-179 ITVKFSEN
+179 VTGERAED
-187 KKIAEQSVS
+187 KKIAQHAVTS
-196 GKTRAA
+196 KTHVA
-202 TEEISQALMT
+202 TEEIFQALMA
-212 ASRPLLVIGN
+212 ASRPLFLIGN
-222 GAKAAKVH
+222 GAKVASVH
-230 TQLRSLAESTGIPVA
+230 VQLRSLAESLGVPVS
-245 MTWPTLDLFEYDN
+245 MTWPTLDLFEYDH

-275 TLQQSDLV
+275 AVQQSDLV

-291 PVLTAHNNERFGKY
+291 PVLTAHNIERFGKH

-334 VSRDLN
+334 VSQDLN
-340 EFLLSSRP
+340 DFLLSSRP
-348 NFNFS
+348 DFDFS
-353 SWRLKIRELKQR
+353 EWRLKIKKLKQR
-365 YSDEVFS
+365 YSDEVFN
-372 ERTTAHDPI
+372 ERTTNHDPI

-421 QRTFITT
+421 QKTFLTT

-438 ALLGASEAINKKV
+438 ALLGASEATDKKI

-469 LKSRGGDKLIFVMN
+469 LKSRGGNKLIFVMN

-492 TQKNY
+492 TQRNY
-497 FDGRLVAT
+497 FNGRLVAT
-505 DPASGLEI
+505 DPNSGLEI
-513 PEINKIAAC
+513 PEIDKIAAC

-529 ISDFVDMPKTL
+529 ISKFRDMPETL
-540 SEVIGRSGPVIC
+540 SEVVSRSGPVIC
-552 EVVLQ
+552 EIVLQ
-557 DDEKLMPKCSVFRQD
+557 DDEKLMPKCSVFRRD

-587 LPLDEL
+587 LPLEEL
-593 IEVME
+593 AEVME
-598 GKIEPVSQTI
+598 GKIETVSQTI
-608 RTQI
+608 RTQ

>member
-1 MTKLTLANQIFTFL
+1 MTKLTLANQIFAFL
-15 QSTGVDRVFLVPGGG
+15 QSKGVDRVFLVPGGG

-40 QGGIEFVATHHEQS
+40 QAGIEFVATHHEQS
-54 AVIAAEYYSRVSGKI
+54 AVIAAEYYSRVSGKV

-82 AVTGIAGAWLDSIPV
+82 AITGIAGAWLDSIPV

-106 SDLNTGNKLRQKGP
+106 SDLNVGDRLRQRGP

-148 IAAGLRKA
+148 IETGLRKA
-156 VDGRPGPV
+156 VQGRPGPV

-169 LDIQSSVVDS
+169 LDIQSSIIDS
-179 ITVKFSEN
+179 VTGERAED
-187 KKIAEQSVS
+187 KKIAQHAVTS
-196 GKTRAA
+196 KTHVA
-202 TEEISQALMT
+202 TEEIFQALKA
-212 ASRPLLVIGN
+212 ASRPLFLIGN
-222 GAKAAKVH
+222 GAKVASVH
-230 TQLRSLAESTGIPVA
+230 MQLRSLAESLGVPVS
-245 MTWPTLDLFEYDN
+245 MTWPTLDLFEYDH

-275 TLQQSDLV
+275 AVQQSDLV

-291 PVLTAHNNERFGKY
+291 PVLTAHNIERFGKH

-334 VSRDLN
+334 VSQNLN
-340 EFLLSSRP
+340 DFLLSSRP
-348 NFNFS
+348 DFDFS
-353 SWRLKIRELKQR
+353 EWRLKIKKLKQR
-365 YSDEVFS
+365 YSDEVFN
-372 ERTTAHDPI
+372 ERTTNHDPI

-421 QRTFITT
+421 QKTFLTT

-438 ALLGASEAINKKV
+438 ALLGASEATDKKI

-469 LKSRGGDKLIFVMN
+469 LKSRGGNKLIFVMN

-492 TQKNY
+492 TQRNY
-497 FDGRLVAT
+497 FNGRLVAT
-505 DPASGLEI
+505 DPNSGLEI
-513 PEINKIAAC
+513 PEIDKIAAC

-529 ISDFVDMPKTL
+529 ISKFRDMPETL
-540 SEVIGRSGPVIC
+540 SEVVSRSGPVIC
-552 EVVLQ
+552 EIVLQ
-557 DDEKLMPKCSVFRQD
+557 DDEKLMPKCSVFRRH

-587 LPLDEL
+587 LPLEEL
-593 IEVME
+593 AEVME
-598 GKIEPVSQTI
+598 GKIETVSQTI
-608 RTQI
+608 RTQ

>member
-1 MTKLTLANQIFTFL
+1 MTKLTLANQIFAFL
-15 QSTGVDRVFLVPGGG
+15 QSKGVDRVFLVPGGG

-40 QGGIEFVATHHEQS
+40 QVGIEFVATHHEQS

-82 AVTGIAGAWLDSIPV
+82 AITGIAGAWLDSIPV

-106 SDLNTGNKLRQKGP
+106 SDLNVGDRLRQRGP

-148 IAAGLRKA
+148 IETGLRKA
-156 VDGRPGPV
+156 VQGRPGPV

-169 LDIQSSVVDS
+169 LDIQSSIIDS
-179 ITVKFSEN
+179 VTGERAED
-187 KKIAEQSVS
+187 KKIAQHAVTS
-196 GKTRAA
+196 KTHVA
-202 TEEISQALMT
+202 TEEIFQALKA
-212 ASRPLLVIGN
+212 ASRPLFLIGN
-222 GAKAAKVH
+222 GAKVASVH
-230 TQLRSLAESTGIPVA
+230 MQLRSLAESLGVPVS
-245 MTWPTLDLFEYDN
+245 MTWPTLDLFEYDH

-275 TLQQSDLV
+275 AVQQSDLI

-291 PVLTAHNNERFGKY
+291 PVLTAHNIERFGKH

-319 KLPPRFLKFCADLRD
+319 KLPPRFSKFCADLRD
-334 VSRDLN
+334 VSQNLN
-340 EFLLSSRP
+340 DFLLSSRP
-348 NFNFS
+348 DFDFS
-353 SWRLKIRELKQR
+353 EWRLKIKKLKQR
-365 YSDEVFS
+365 YSDEVFN
-372 ERTTAHDPI
+372 ERTTNHDPI

-421 QRTFITT
+421 QKTFLTT

-438 ALLGASEAINKKV
+438 ALLGASEATDKKI

-469 LKSRGGDKLIFVMN
+469 LKSRGGNKLIFVMN

-492 TQKNY
+492 TQRNY
-497 FDGRLVAT
+497 FNGRLVAT
-505 DPASGLEI
+505 DPNSGLEI
-513 PEINKIAAC
+513 PEIDKIAAC

-529 ISDFVDMPKTL
+529 ISKFRDMPETL
-540 SEVIGRSGPVIC
+540 SEVVSRSGLVIC
-552 EVVLQ
+552 EIVLQ
-557 DDEKLMPKCSVFRQD
+557 DDEKLMPKCSVFRRH

-587 LPLDEL
+587 LPLEEL
-593 IEVME
+593 AEVME
-598 GKIEPVSQTI
+598 GKIETVSQTI
-608 RTQI
+608 RTQ

>member
-1 MTKLTLANQIFTFL
+1 MTKLTLANQIFAFL
-15 QSTGVDRVFLVPGGG
+15 QSKGVDRVFLVPGGG

-40 QGGIEFVATHHEQS
+40 QAGIEFVATHHEQS

-82 AVTGIAGAWLDSIPV
+82 AITGIAGAWLDSIPV

-106 SDLNTGNKLRQKGP
+106 SDLNVGDKLRQRGP

-148 IAAGLRKA
+148 IETGLRKA
-156 VDGRPGPV
+156 VQGRPGPV

-169 LDIQSSVVDS
+169 LDIQSSIIDS
-179 ITVKFSEN
+179 VTGERAED
-187 KKIAEQSVS
+187 KKIAQHAVTS
-196 GKTRAA
+196 KTHVA
-202 TEEISQALMT
+202 TEEIFQALMA
-212 ASRPLLVIGN
+212 ASRPLFLIGN
-222 GAKAAKVH
+222 GAKVARVH
-230 TQLRSLAESTGIPVA
+230 MQLRSLAESLGIPVS
-245 MTWPTLDLFEYDN
+245 MTWPTLDLFEYDH

-275 TLQQSDLV
+275 AVQQSDLV

-291 PVLTAHNNERFGKY
+291 PVLTAHNIERFGKH

-334 VSRDLN
+334 VSQDLN
-340 EFLLSSRP
+340 DFLLSSRP
-348 NFNFS
+348 DFDFS
-353 SWRLKIRELKQR
+353 EWRLKIKKLKQR
-365 YSDEVFS
+365 YSDEVFN
-372 ERTTAHDPI
+372 ERTTNHDPI

-421 QRTFITT
+421 QKTFLTT

-438 ALLGASEAINKKV
+438 ALLGASEATDKKI

-469 LKSRGGDKLIFVMN
+469 LKSRGGNKLIFVMN

-492 TQKNY
+492 TQRNY
-497 FDGRLVAT
+497 FNGRLVAT
-505 DPASGLEI
+505 DPNSGLEI
-513 PEINKIAAC
+513 PEIDKIAAC

-529 ISDFVDMPKTL
+529 ISKFRDMPETL
-540 SEVIGRSGPVIC
+540 SEVVSRSGPVIC
-552 EVVLQ
+552 EIVLQ
-557 DDEKLMPKCSVFRQD
+557 DDEKLMPKCSVFRRD

-587 LPLDEL
+587 LPLEEL
-593 IEVME
+593 AEVME
-598 GKIEPVSQTI
+598 GKIETVSQTI
-608 RTQI
+608 RTQ

>member
-1 MTKLTLANQIFTFL
+1 MTKLTLANQIFAFL
-15 QSTGVDRVFLVPGGG
+15 QSKGVDRVFLVPGGG

-40 QGGIEFVATHHEQS
+40 QVGIEFVATHHEQS

-82 AVTGIAGAWLDSIPV
+82 AITGIAGAWLDSIPV

-106 SDLNTGNKLRQKGP
+106 SDLNVGDRLRQRGP

-148 IAAGLRKA
+148 IETGLRKA
-156 VDGRPGPV
+156 VQGRPGPV

-169 LDIQSSVVDS
+169 LDIQSSIIDS
-179 ITVKFSEN
+179 VTGERAED
-187 KKIAEQSVS
+187 KKIAQHAVTS
-196 GKTRAA
+196 KTHVA
-202 TEEISQALMT
+202 TEEIFQALMA
-212 ASRPLLVIGN
+212 ASRPLFLIGN
-222 GAKAAKVH
+222 GAKVARVH
-230 TQLRSLAESTGIPVA
+230 MQLRSLAESLGVPVS
-245 MTWPTLDLFEYDN
+245 MTWPTLDLFEYDH

-275 TLQQSDLV
+275 AVQQSDLV

-291 PVLTAHNNERFGKY
+291 PVLTAHNIERFGKH

-334 VSRDLN
+334 VSQDLN
-340 EFLLSSRP
+340 DFLLSSRP
-348 NFNFS
+348 DFDFS
-353 SWRLKIRELKQR
+353 EWRLKIKKLKQR
-365 YSDEVFS
+365 YSDEVFN
-372 ERTTAHDPI
+372 ERTTNHDPI

-421 QRTFITT
+421 QKTFLTT

-438 ALLGASEAINKKV
+438 ALLGASEATDKKI

-469 LKSRGGDKLIFVMN
+469 LKSRGGNKLIFVMN

-492 TQKNY
+492 TQRNY
-497 FDGRLVAT
+497 FNGRLVAT
-505 DPASGLEI
+505 DPNSGLEI
-513 PEINKIAAC
+513 PEIDKIAAC

-529 ISDFVDMPKTL
+529 ISKFRDMPETL
-540 SEVIGRSGPVIC
+540 SEVVGRSGPVIC
-552 EVVLQ
+552 EIVLQ
-557 DDEKLMPKCSVFRQD
+557 DDEKLMPKCSVFRRD

-587 LPLDEL
+587 LPLEEL
-593 IEVME
+593 AEVME
-598 GKIEPVSQTI
+598 GKIETVSQTI
-608 RTQI
+608 RTQ

>member
-1 MTKLTLANQIFTFL
+1 MTKLTLANEIFAFL
-15 QSTGVDRVFLVPGGG
+15 ESIGVDRVFLVPGGG

-40 QGGIEFVATHHEQS
+40 QAGIQFVATHHEQS

-82 AVTGIAGAWLDSIPV
+82 AITGIAGAWLDSIPV

-106 SDLNTGNKLRQKGP
+106 SDLNAGNKLRQRGP

-134 FSMTCLEAKNCVAD
+134 FSMTCLVAKNCVKD
-148 IAAGLRKA
+148 IANGLKKA
-156 VDGRPGPV
+156 VQGRPGPV

-169 LDIQSSVVDS
+169 LDIQSSIVDGVTAKLVEDNK
-179 ITVKFSEN
+179 ITQHIVTN
-187 KKIAEQSVS
+187 KTQIV
-196 GKTRAA
+196 
-202 TEEISQALMT
+202 TEEIFQALMV
-212 ASRPLLVIGN
+212 AARPLLVIGN
-222 GAKAAKVH
+222 GAKVAKVH
-230 TQLRSLAESTGIPVA
+230 IELRSLAETLGIPVS
-245 MTWPTLDLFEYDN
+245 MTWPTMDLFEYDH

-275 TLQQSDLV
+275 AIQQSDLV
-283 IVLGCRLD
+283 IVLGSRLD
-291 PVLTAHNNERFGKY
+291 PVLTAHNIERFGKH

-319 KLPPRFLKFCADLRD
+319 KLPSRFLKFCADLRD
-334 VSRDLN
+334 VSEDLK
-340 EFLLSSRP
+340 EFLSSSR
-348 NFNFS
+348 FNFDFS
-353 SWRLKIRELKQR
+353 NWRLKIKKLKQR

-372 ERTTAHDPI
+372 KRTNADDPL
-381 SIYEFIECFSEKLDG
+381 SIYEFIECFSEKLHG

-421 QRTFITT
+421 QKTFLTT

-438 ALLGASEAINKKV
+438 ALLGASEATNKKV

-492 TQKNY
+492 TQRNY
-497 FDGRLVAT
+497 FNGRLVAT
-505 DPASGLEI
+505 DPNSGLEI
-513 PEINKIAAC
+513 PEINKIAVC

-529 ISDFVDMPKTL
+529 ISNFREMPKTL
-540 SEVIGRSGPVIC
+540 SEVVGRSGPVIC

-557 DDEKLMPKCSVFRQD
+557 DDEVLMPKCSVFKQD

-587 LPLDEL
+587 LSLEEL
-593 IEVME
+593 SEVME
-598 GKIEPVSQTI
+598 GKIESVSQTI
-608 RTQI
+608 RAQ